1 MNGMPRTI
9 EVPIGQKLSDIEKGT
24 RLSGEWRNSLPETEM
39 RKLSTLVKD
48 VGTPPTESENLPA
61 LPAEETEQTR
71 VEVLPSSFE
80 TFLPEVSRSVK
91 LINDSASALH
101 SHMHRILDTTDDVR
115 PTIDRTEQAV
125 ACAREIAV
133 LIKAQSDLIRTMR

>member
-9 EVPIGQKLSDIEKGT
+9 EMPIGQKLSDIEKGT

-48 VGTPPTESENLPA
+48 AGTPLTESENLPA
-61 LPAEETEQTR
+61 LRAEETEQTQ
-71 VEVLPSSFE
+71 VEVLPNSFE

-101 SHMHRILDTTDDVR
+101 SHMKRVLDVVDDVR
-115 PTIDRTEQAV
+115 PTLERTEQAV

-133 LIKAQSDLIRTMR
+133 LIKAQSDLIRTIR

>member
-1 MNGMPRTI
+1 MPRTI
-9 EVPIGQKLSDIEKGT
+9 EMPVGQRLSDIEKGT
-24 RLSGEWRNSLPETEM
+24 RLSGEWRNSLPEKEM
-39 RKLSTLVKD
+39 QKLSTLNN
-48 VGTPPTESENLPA
+48 ESG
-61 LPAEETEQTR
+61 TEQTESKNLPELPSGEIGQTQ
-71 VEVLPSSFE
+71 VEVLKDSFE

-101 SHMHRILDTTDDVR
+101 SHMKRVLDTVDDVR
-115 PTIDRTEQAV
+115 PTLDRTEQAV